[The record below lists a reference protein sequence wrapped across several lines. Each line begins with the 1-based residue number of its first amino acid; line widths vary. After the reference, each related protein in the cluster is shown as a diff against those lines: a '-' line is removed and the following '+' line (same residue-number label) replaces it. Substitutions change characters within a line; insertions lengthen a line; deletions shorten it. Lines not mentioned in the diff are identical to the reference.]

1 MDDVKGAFDVVST
14 KDIKTSCDKFNS
26 LAPSSQG
33 GGGQIQ
39 GSFNCQSNNANA
51 NQDTGSGGSGSGSGN
66 GNAAPGMSVNTGVVF
81 GLALVGV
88 FFQAVM

>member
-1 MDDVKGAFDVVST
+1 MST
-14 KDIKTSCDKFNS
+14 NDIKTSCDKFNQ

-39 GSFNCQSNNANA
+39 GSFNCQSNNADA
-51 NQDTGSGGSGSGSGN
+51 NSDTGSGGSGGSSGN
-66 GNAAPGMSVNTGVVF
+66 GNAAPGMSVNTGAVL
-81 GLALVGV
+81 GLALVGI